1 MTKDRKFEGVWIP
14 RGVWLSKNLTLQEK
28 VLLTEINSL
37 DNDKGCFASNS
48 YFSEFF
54 DLSRSRISQIIKS
67 LTTKKYIKVRLI
79 YEGKAVKKR
88 VINILTTPVTNM
100 NLGGENPKGGG
111 EELRRGYL
119 GNASDNSTVNNTDNS
134 TVIITM
140 PPNKNLVEDFTL
152 SKQLEKYGKQVVYC
166 YGICLSFFPKH
177 LHPKNKNTWLDT
189 IEKLNRIDGVPFLE
203 IERIVKAVREDPF
216 WGKNFLSITKLRKKK
231 DEVYYIV
238 IFGEKFKEKE
248 QTINRQS
255 QSVIE
260 SNLKGWGK
268 N

>member
-1 MTKDRKFEGVWIP
+1 MLKDRKFEGVWIP
-14 RGVWLSKNLTLQEK
+14 RETWLSKDLTLQEK
-28 VLLTEINSL
+28 VLLVEINSL
-37 DNDKGCFASNS
+37 DNEKGCFASNS
-48 YFSEFF
+48 YFSDFF

-140 PPNKNLVEDFTL
+140 PPNKNLVED
-152 SKQLEKYGKQVVYC
+152 
-166 YGICLSFFPKH
+166 CLNNCLKFFPEH

>member
-79 YEGKAVKKR
+79 YEGKQVKKR
-88 VINILTTPVTNM
+88 VINILTTPVTNVD
-100 NLGGENPKGGG
+100 LGGKYPKEGG

-119 GNASDNSTVNNTDNS
+119 GNASDNSTVNNTSNS
-134 TVIITM
+134 KSNITI
-140 PPNKNLVEDFTL
+140 PPNKNLVDDCL
-152 SKQLEKYGKQVVYC
+152 NNCLE
-166 YGICLSFFPKH
+166 FFPLH
-177 LHPKNKNTWLDT
+177 LHPKNKNTWIDT
-189 IEKLNRIDGVPFLE
+189 IEKLNRIDGVPFVE
-203 IERIVKAVREDPF
+203 IERIVKATREDSF
-216 WGKNFLSITKLRKKK
+216 WSKNFLSMTKLRKKK
-231 DEVYYIV
+231 DDVTYIV
-238 IFGEKFKEKE
+238 IFAEKFKTKEK
-248 QTINRQS
+248 TINRQT

-260 SNLKGWGK
+260 SNLTGWGK
-268 N
+268 D

>member
-48 YFSEFF
+48 YFSDFF

-88 VINILTTPVTNM
+88 VINILTTPVTNI
-100 NLGGENPKGGG
+100 NLGGENPKEGG

-119 GNASDNSTVNNTDNS
+119 GNASDNSTVNNTDNN

-140 PPNKNLVEDFTL
+140 PPNKNLVED
-152 SKQLEKYGKQVVYC
+152 
-166 YGICLSFFPKH
+166 CLNNCLKFFPER
-177 LHPKNKNTWLDT
+177 LHPKTKAIRDNWFETVD
-189 IEKLNRIDGVPFLE
+189 KLNRLDKIPFSE
-203 IERIVKAVREDPF
+203 IERITEAARKDKF
-216 WGKNFLSITKLRKKK
+216 TSGNIFLSLPKLRTKNQDKI
-231 DEVYYIV
+231 YWIV
-238 IFGEKFKEKE
+238 VWFEKFKPKEK
-248 QTINRQS
+248 THNRQT
-255 QSVIE
+255 QEVIE
-260 SNLKGWGK
+260 KNLTGWGK
-268 N
+268 KQN

>member
-88 VINILTTPVTNM
+88 VINILTTPVTNI
-100 NLGGENPKGGG
+100 NLGGENPKEGG

-140 PPNKNLVEDFTL
+140 PPNKNLVEDCL
-152 SKQLEKYGKQVVYC
+152 NNCLE
-166 YGICLSFFPKH
+166 FFPEH

-203 IERIVKAVREDPF
+203 IERIVKATREDPF
-216 WGKNFLSITKLRKKK
+216 WGKNFLSMTKLRKKK

-238 IFGEKFKEKE
+238 IFGEKFKPKE
-248 QTINRQS
+248 ITHNRQTEE
-255 QSVIE
+255 VIKK
-260 SNLKGWGK
+260 NLTGWGK
-268 N
+268 KQN

>member
-88 VINILTTPVTNM
+88 VINILTTPVANM
-100 NLGGENPKGGG
+100 NLGGKNPKEGG

-119 GNASDNSTVNNTDNS
+119 GNASDNNTSNNTDNN

-140 PPNKNLVEDFTL
+140 PPNKNLVED
-152 SKQLEKYGKQVVYC
+152 
-166 YGICLSFFPKH
+166 CLKNCLKFFPEH

-203 IERIVKAVREDPF
+203 IERIVKATREDPF
-216 WGKNFLSITKLRKKK
+216 WGKNFLSMTKLRKKK

-238 IFGEKFKEKE
+238 IFGEKFKPKDKL
-248 QTINRQS
+248 INRQS

-260 SNLKGWGK
+260 SNLTGWGK
-268 N
+268 KQN

>member
-14 RGVWLSKNLTLQEK
+14 RETWLSKELTLQEK
-28 VLLTEINSL
+28 VLLVEINSL

-88 VINILTTPVTNM
+88 VINILTTPVANM
-100 NLGGENPKGGG
+100 NLGGKNPKEGG

-119 GNASDNSTVNNTDNS
+119 GNASDNNTSNNTDNN

-140 PPNKNLVEDFTL
+140 PPNKNLVED
-152 SKQLEKYGKQVVYC
+152 
-166 YGICLSFFPKH
+166 CLKNCLKFFPEH

-203 IERIVKAVREDPF
+203 IERIVKATREDPF
-216 WGKNFLSITKLRKKK
+216 WGKNFLSMTKLRKKK

-238 IFGEKFKEKE
+238 IFGEKFKPKEK
-248 QTINRQS
+248 TINRQT
-255 QSVIE
+255 QEVIE
-260 SNLKGWGK
+260 KNLTGWGK
-268 N
+268 KQN